1 MTDKP
6 ENVELADAQY
16 RHRLTRDI
24 HDRAAELRDA
34 ISDIDSEFPD
44 PATLDVHAILY
55 AALEAADRSLE
66 RAVHAARLEIAYLT
80 GEMQRP
86 QPTVRHRD
94 AITGQYVD
102 ADEAAARPETTVRET
117 RKP

>member
-16 RHRLTRDI
+16 RHKLTRDI
-24 HDRAAELRDA
+24 HARAVELRAAIA
-34 ISDIDSEFPD
+34 AVYSAFPD
-44 PATLDVHAILY
+44 PATTDVHAILY
-55 AALEAADRSLE
+55 AALEAADRPLE
-66 RAVHAARLEIAYLT
+66 RAVRVAHLEIAYLT

-102 ADEAAARPETTVRET
+102 ADEAAARPDTTIRET

>member
-1 MTDKP
+1 MTDTP

-16 RHRLTRDI
+16 RHRLTLDI
-24 HDRAAELRDA
+24 HARAAELRNA
-34 ISDIDSEFPD
+34 IADIDASFPD

-55 AALEAADRSLE
+55 AVLEAADRPLD
-66 RAVHAARLEIAYLT
+66 RAVHAARLEIAYLA

-102 ADEAAARPETTVRET
+102 ADEAAARPETTIRET

>member
-1 MTDKP
+1 MTDKT
-6 ENVELADAQY
+6 ENVELADARY
-16 RHRLTRDI
+16 RHRLTRDV
-24 HDRAAELRDA
+24 HARAAKLRDA
-34 ISDIDSEFPD
+34 IADIDDAFPD

-55 AALEAADRSLE
+55 AALEAADRPLE
-66 RAVHAARLEIAYLT
+66 RAVGAARLEIAYLT

-94 AITGQYVD
+94 TITGEYVT
-102 ADEAAARPETTVRET
+102 AEEAAVRPDTTIRET

>member
-1 MTDKP
+1 MTDK
-6 ENVELADAQY
+6 NVELADAQY
-16 RHRLTRDI
+16 RLQLTRDI
-24 HDRAAELRDA
+24 HAHAAELRDA
-34 ISDIDSEFPD
+34 IADIDAAFPD
-44 PATLDVHAILY
+44 PATADVHAILY
-55 AALEAADRSLE
+55 AALEAADRPLE

-86 QPTVRHRD
+86 QITVRHRD

-102 ADEAAARPETTVRET
+102 ADEAAARPETTIRET